1 MQRILTPVTTKVF
14 ATLCILFNAFLLE
27 AQTAFTGMRD
37 ITGLEIAEE
46 MAPGVNLYNT
56 LDAVCWWCEQH
67 NGLESETVWGQP
79 YTTPEMIEAIAARGF
94 KSLRL
99 PVTWFNHMG
108 SGPDFVIDTEWMDRV
123 EEVANY
129 AFDNN
134 LYVIINI
141 HHDDLQADQQ
151 GSWLITTYDKQE
163 EVVDQIGKVWTQIA
177 NRFIDYGDYLIFET
191 MNEPREVGSPNEWN
205 GGTQE
210 HRDVVNA
217 LNLAAVNAI
226 RATGGNNASRFI
238 MTPQATASPQAAI
251 SDLIIPNDDP
261 NILVSVHYYSP
272 YSFCLEEPG
281 VATWGT
287 ENEKNKVRNDIKA
300 ISDHFVKNG
309 KAVIM
314 GEWGAYDKDNLA
326 ARREYYEV
334 VATACR
340 EGGITPM
347 VWVYSLN
354 RQNLTWNYPELEDE
368 ILDVFNAEWPPLL
381 GGLEGTKDMIIYPN
395 PVSQKVH
402 IELSEPPSGI
412 LLYTSSGQEL
422 RRFEVSES
430 TLQIDMTEFEKGIYL
445 LQIELDHEVITRK
458 IIVEH

>member
-1 MQRILTPVTTKVF
+1 MLQAMIMQKTLTPVATIVF
-14 ATLCILFNAFLLE
+14 ATLCILCNTYFLK

-56 LDAVCWWCEQH
+56 LDAVCWWCDQH
-67 NGLESETVWGQP
+67 NGLQSETVWGQP

-99 PVTWFNHMG
+99 PVTWYNHMG
-108 SGPDFVIDTEWMDRV
+108 PAPDYIIDTEWMDRV

-129 AFDNN
+129 AFDND

-151 GSWLITTYDKQE
+151 GSWLITTYEKQE
-163 EVVDQIGKVWTQIA
+163 AVADQIGKVWTQIA

-210 HRDVVNA
+210 HRDVVNV

-238 MTPQATASPQAAI
+238 MTPQATASPQAAM
-251 SDLIIPNDDP
+251 SDLIIPNDDS

-287 ENEKNKVRNDIKA
+287 ENEKRTVRNDIKA

-309 KAVIM
+309 TAVIL
-314 GEWGAYDKDNLA
+314 GEWGAVDKDNRST
-326 ARREYYEV
+326 RREYYK
-334 VATACR
+334 ALAAACKA
-340 EGGITPM
+340 EGITPIA
-347 VWVYSLN
+347 WFYSFD
-354 RQNLTWNYPELEDE
+354 RKNLTWKYPELEDA
-368 ILDVFNAEWPPLL
+368 ILAAFDPDWIPL
-381 GGLEGTKDMIIYPN
+381 GLDQGRDLIIYPN
-395 PVSQKVH
+395 PVNNL
-402 IELSEPPSGI
+402 INIDLSTPPTRI

-422 RRFEVSES
+422 MRWGSP
-430 TLQIDMTEFEKGIYL
+430 
-445 LQIELDHEVITRK
+445 
-458 IIVEH
+458 